1 MRGSSRDGSRQTQ
14 NRLNTKDTTVDEGN
28 RGKSL
33 RDTSCPWWF
42 MVYVVS
48 GALLFGYSGQLP
60 HYLLEACATRL
71 VGTGGYGA
79 GSSCA
84 A

>member
-1 MRGSSRDGSRQTQ
+1 
-14 NRLNTKDTTVDEGN
+14 
-28 RGKSL
+28 
-33 RDTSCPWWF
+33 

-71 VGTGGYGA
+71 VGTGGYGSGILLRGVTVIHIA
-79 GSSCA
+79 NTGDFTSQGGNVFQYLSGIHTT
-84 A
+84 